1 MDKNA
6 IKKYAVWARKE
17 LIARVS
23 QRAMQFG
30 ISDDRIY
37 DKNADSVNG
46 ILLSSAQKSQRA
58 ALINKIEQYGG
69 DKKAYEQVIEEVAYT
84 WFNRFTALRFM
95 EVNGFLPARI
105 RVFTDA
111 SNHFKPQIL
120 AEALYIDMPE
130 IKKDVVIKL
139 KQENKEDELFK
150 YLLIAQCNSLQKE
163 LPMIFEKISDYTE
176 LLFPDN
182 LLREES
188 VVGKLISDIAEEDWN
203 VGESGQVE
211 IIGWLYQYYISEK
224 HEEVVDPLHGKVV
237 NKEDVPAATQLFTTE
252 WVVRYITDNSVGRYW
267 IERNPNS
274 ALAGELEYFIAPDSD
289 ADYKKEYIEPKQLTV
304 FDPCVGSGHFLVY
317 AFDVLMKIYLE
328 CGYNKKDAARSIVEN
343 NLFGLDIDK
352 RATQMACFAVMMK
365 ACSYDSRFLM
375 RHARNNIFSIE
386 ESDNI
391 DEELI
396 SYFCNGDADLT
407 RDLTSVLNEMKGAK
421 EYGSIIQITPI
432 NFDAFYKRFDEI
444 EDNFTIYS
452 KPIKTQ
458 LLPIVK
464 VAELLAKK
472 YSAVITN
479 PPYLNKFSAKLKA
492 YIEANYAEYKGDLF
506 SVFMYRNFGFCE
518 RGGYSGFMTPN
529 VWMFIATYEKLRRY
543 IINNKSIVTLVQM
556 AKGAFFKEATVDVCA
571 FVTKNE
577 QANLKGS
584 YIRLE
589 DFKGDME
596 LQGSKTRQAIKDRNC
611 GYFYTYSQFDFV
623 KIPGSPIAYWVSE
636 NIIKAFDKGV
646 QLNKLGS
653 PRQGVATADNNHY
666 LREWY
671 EVNNANIQFNIASHT
686 EAKTSTKKWYPYNKG
701 GEFRKWYGN
710 AEFVVNWLSDG
721 QELRH
726 DKKAVLRNPGYY
738 FRECISWSK
747 ISSGSIAFRY
757 YPQGFIFDVAGCCI
771 FYDNQEQM
779 YYNIGML
786 NSKITKLIL
795 EIISPTLNYEVGHI
809 ATLPII
815 ESDENSLNIRK
826 LVNKNI
832 SLSKDDW
839 DSFEISWDF
848 KKHPLVPLAREMQEQ
863 KNSQFADARM
873 KKFGLISTHYKLW
886 EEACQV
892 RFNELKQN
900 EEELNRIFIDIYG
913 LQEELTPKVEDKD
926 VTVRLADL
934 QRDVKS
940 LISYAVGCIFG
951 RYSLDCPGLAYAGGE
966 WDEGKYVT
974 YIPDKDNIIPVYEEE
989 YSDDDIVGKFI
1000 QFIKVAYG
1008 KDTLEENL
1016 AFIAAALGGKGT
1028 ARDIIRDYFNNG
1040 FYADHVKMY
1049 HKRPIYWLFSSGKK
1063 GGFKALVYMHRY
1075 KPDTIARIRTDYV
1088 HMQQTR
1094 YNTNLEYL
1102 DREIKGASTSESIKL
1117 NKLKANIIAKAD
1129 ELFDYEQKI
1138 HHLADRMIDIDLD
1151 DGVVSNYAL
1160 FQDILAKIK

>member
-611 GYFYTYSQFDFV
+611 GYFYTYSQFDFS
-623 KIPGSPIAYWVSE
+623 KIPCSPIAYWVSE
-636 NIIKAFDKGV
+636 RFIRNFKFK
-646 QLNKLGS
+646 KLADYAA
-653 PRQGVATADNNHY
+653 PRFGMSTSDNNKFV
-666 LREWY
+666 RAWY
-671 EVNNANIQFNIASHT
+671 EIGINKFAFPVHHYVDVD
-686 EAKTSTKKWYPYNKG
+686 KTKKWYPYNNG
-701 GEFRKWYGN
+701 GEYRRWYGN
-710 AEFVVNWLSDG
+710 NIDVVNWENDG
-721 QELRH
+721 AEIKNFGR
-726 DKKAVLRNPGYY
+726 AAIRNKNYY
-738 FRECISWSK
+738 FSSGITWTAISSAK
-747 ISSGSIAFRY
+747 ISVRSFGYGYLFSSAGFCVFLNDLKFYMLAFTNSIVCNQILKVLSPTINFNV
-757 YPQGFIFDVAGCCI
+757 GDVA
-771 FYDNQEQM
+771 
-779 YYNIGML
+779 
-786 NSKITKLIL
+786 K
-795 EIISPTLNYEVGHI
+795 
-809 ATLPII
+809 LPII
-815 ESDENSLNIRK
+815 IDRQEIIEKISQD
-826 LVNKNI
+826 LVSI
-832 SLSKDDW
+832 SKDDW

-863 KNSQFADARM
+863 KNTQFADARM

-926 VTVRLADL
+926 VTVCLADL

>member
-274 ALAGELEYFIAPDSD
+274 ALAGDLEYFIAPDSD
-289 ADYKKEYIEPKQLTV
+289 ADYKKEFIEPKQLTV

-365 ACSYDSRFLM
+365 ACSYDSRFLT

-407 RDLTSVLNEMKGAK
+407 SDLTSVLNEMKGAK
-421 EYGSIIQITPI
+421 EYGSIIQITPV

-479 PPYLNKFSAKLKA
+479 PPYLNKFSAKFKA

-571 FVTKNE
+571 FVIKNE
-577 QANLKGS
+577 QANSKGS

-596 LQGSKTRQAIKDRNC
+596 LQGSKARQAIKDRNC
-611 GYFYTYSQFDFV
+611 GYFYTYSQFDFS
-623 KIPGSPIAYWVSE
+623 KIPCSPIAYWVSE
-636 NIIKAFDKGV
+636 RFIRNFKFK
-646 QLNKLGS
+646 KLADYAA
-653 PRQGVATADNNHY
+653 PRFGMSTSDNNKFV
-666 LREWY
+666 RAWY
-671 EVNNANIQFNIASHT
+671 EIGINKFAFPVHHYVDVD
-686 EAKTSTKKWYPYNKG
+686 KTKKWYPYNNG
-701 GEFRKWYGN
+701 GEYRRWYGN
-710 AEFVVNWLSDG
+710 NIDVVNWENDG
-721 QELRH
+721 AEIKNFGR
-726 DKKAVLRNPGYY
+726 AAIRNKNYY
-738 FRECISWSK
+738 FSSGITWTAISSAK
-747 ISSGSIAFRY
+747 ISVRSFGYGYLFSSAGFCVFLNDLKFYMLAFTNSIVCNQILKVLSPTINFNV
-757 YPQGFIFDVAGCCI
+757 GDVA
-771 FYDNQEQM
+771 
-779 YYNIGML
+779 
-786 NSKITKLIL
+786 K
-795 EIISPTLNYEVGHI
+795 
-809 ATLPII
+809 LPII
-815 ESDENSLNIRK
+815 IDRQEIIEKISQD
-826 LVNKNI
+826 LVSI
-832 SLSKDDW
+832 SKDDW

-863 KNSQFADARM
+863 KNTQFADARM

-989 YSDDDIVGKFI
+989 YSDDDIVGRFI

-1094 YNTNLEYL
+1094 YKTNLEYL
-1102 DREIKGASTSESIKL
+1102 DREKKGASTSESIKL

>member
-611 GYFYTYSQFDFV
+611 GYFYTYSQFDFS
-623 KIPGSPIAYWVSE
+623 KIPCSPIAYWVSE
-636 NIIKAFDKGV
+636 RFIRNFKFK
-646 QLNKLGS
+646 KLADYAA
-653 PRQGVATADNNHY
+653 PRFGMSTSDNNKFV
-666 LREWY
+666 RAWY
-671 EVNNANIQFNIASHT
+671 EIGINKFAFPVHHYVDVD
-686 EAKTSTKKWYPYNKG
+686 KTKKWYPYNNG
-701 GEFRKWYGN
+701 GEYRRWYGN
-710 AEFVVNWLSDG
+710 NIDVVNWENDG
-721 QELRH
+721 AEIKNFGR
-726 DKKAVLRNPGYY
+726 AAIRNKNYY
-738 FRECISWSK
+738 FSSGITWTAISSAK
-747 ISSGSIAFRY
+747 ISVRSFGYGYLFSSAGFCVFLNDLKFYMLAFTNSIVCNQILKVLSPTINFNV
-757 YPQGFIFDVAGCCI
+757 GDVA
-771 FYDNQEQM
+771 
-779 YYNIGML
+779 
-786 NSKITKLIL
+786 K
-795 EIISPTLNYEVGHI
+795 
-809 ATLPII
+809 LPII
-815 ESDENSLNIRK
+815 IDRQEIIEKISQD
-826 LVNKNI
+826 LVSI
-832 SLSKDDW
+832 SKDDW

-863 KNSQFADARM
+863 KNTQFADARM

-1088 HMQQTR
+1088 HMQQTK